1 MKQLGNIA
9 SILTSEFTEEHLP
22 TGVLPATNKVQLCAE
37 IDLNY
42 PVLESLSYSSK
53 LVDTGSVAL
62 ILSLKGRPSSFQ
74 TGEGWSGYDIFNVLV
89 EGEIYQCFRSSLEII
104 TR

>member
-22 TGVLPATNKVQLCAE
+22 TGVLPAINKVQLCTV
-37 IDLNY
+37 IDLSY
-42 PVLESLSYSSK
+42 PVIESLTYSNK
-53 LVDTGSVAL
+53 LVDTDSVAL

-74 TGEGWSGYDIFNVLV
+74 TGEVWSGYDIFNVLV
-89 EGEIYQCFRSSLEII
+89 EGEVYQCFRSSLEVIA
-104 TR
+104 R